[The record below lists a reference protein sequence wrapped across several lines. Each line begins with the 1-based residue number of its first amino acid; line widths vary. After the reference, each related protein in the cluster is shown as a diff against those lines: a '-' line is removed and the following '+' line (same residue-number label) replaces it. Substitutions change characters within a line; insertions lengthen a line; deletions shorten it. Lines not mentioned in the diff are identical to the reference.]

1 MFSGILQITIMSI
14 ILIFLVHHLFTFFK
28 TNLTVPKI
36 KDLVN
41 SPVQKYEDMFNVIK
55 SSNTHM
61 NTHMNAHMNAHTDD
75 SNYSTNISDLLPSNN
90 DNDPEHMKNELKSF
104 LKGLSTGASPSAKP
118 TPTSLGCEC

>member
-55 SSNTHM
+55 SSSTNTHM
-61 NTHMNAHMNAHTDD
+61 NTHMNAHTDD

-104 LKGLSTGASPSAKP
+104 LKGLSTGASPRQP
-118 TPTSLGCEC
+118 PTSLEYEG

>member
-55 SSNTHM
+55 SSNTHTNTHI
-61 NTHMNAHMNAHTDD
+61 NTHMNPYTDD
-75 SNYSTNISDLLPSNN
+75 YTYSTNISDLLPP
-90 DNDPEHMKNELKSF
+90 DNDPELMKTELKNF
-104 LKGLSTGASPSAKP
+104 LKGLATAKEPSIN
-118 TPTSLGCEC
+118 LHL